1 MNLFWTLA
9 ASLIALSLL
18 FVFVPL
24 WRARADTPRPSVET
38 DKGTGLSLSIYR
50 SQLAELEAD
59 RRAGTVSEAQ
69 FREARIDLQRSL
81 LEMAGGDTGPIAAPG
96 RSWRW
101 PVAAS
106 VAALLPL
113 FAVVI
118 YTEHGGG
125 PLALDP
131 PSQEA
136 PAARDSADVDRVA
149 EAEMVVAAL
158 QERLEASPDD
168 PVGWAL
174 LGRVYRAMGRTRA
187 AVDAYAQS
195 LEHGGNHDPD
205 ILVDY
210 ADVLAASRNGSLEGR
225 PGDLLRRA
233 LEIDPDHVTGLWLAG
248 TAAFRAG
255 DYPRAREHW
264 LRIARQTS
272 PQSETGAII
281 RANLAEV
288 EALIAGDR

>member
-1 MNLFWTLA
+1 MNLFWALA
-9 ASLIALSLL
+9 AALIALSFL

-24 WRARADTPRPSVET
+24 WRTRAEASKPPR
-38 DKGTGLSLSIYR
+38 DRGKDLGLSIYR

-59 RRAGTVSEAQ
+59 RRAGVISEAQ
-69 FREARIDLQRSL
+69 FVAARVDLQRSL
-81 LEMAGGDTGPIAAPG
+81 LEMAGNGAGAVGAPR

-113 FAVVI
+113 FAVMI
-118 YTEHGGG
+118 YTEQGGG

-131 PSQEA
+131 PRQTAQPATGPEVVDPEEEA
-136 PAARDSADVDRVA
+136 A
-149 EAEMVVAAL
+149 MIIAAL
-158 QERLEASPDD
+158 QERLEASPED

-174 LGRVYRAMGRTRA
+174 LGRVYHAMGRTRA
-187 AVDAYAQS
+187 AVDAYASS
-195 LEHGGNHDPD
+195 LEHGGDHDPD

-210 ADVLAASRNGSLEGR
+210 ADVLAALRNGNLEGR
-225 PGDLLRRA
+225 PSDLLRRA
-233 LEIDPDHVTGLWLAG
+233 LEIDPDHVTGRWLAG

-255 DYPRAREHW
+255 DYPGAREHW
-264 LRIARQTS
+264 QRIARQMS

-288 EALIAGDR
+288 DALIAGER

>member
-9 ASLIALSLL
+9 AALIALSLL

-24 WRARADTPRPSVET
+24 WRARADAMRPRVET
-38 DKGTGLSLSIYR
+38 DRGMGLSIYR

-59 RRAGTVSEAQ
+59 RRAGAVSEAQ

-81 LEMAGGDTGPIAAPG
+81 LEMTGGDTGPIGAPR

-106 VAALLPL
+106 VTALLPL

-118 YTEHGGG
+118 YTEQGGG

-131 PSQEA
+131 PRQEA
-136 PAARDSADVDRVA
+136 PATLDSGAVDRVA

-158 QERLEASPDD
+158 QERLETSPDD

-174 LGRVYRAMGRTRA
+174 LGRVYHAMGRTRA
-187 AVDAYAQS
+187 AIDAYAQS

-210 ADVLAASRNGSLEGR
+210 ADVLATSRNGNLEGR
-225 PGDLLRRA
+225 PSDLLRRA

-255 DYPRAREHW
+255 DYPGAREHW
-264 LRIARQTS
+264 QRIARQTS

-288 EALIAGDR
+288 EARIAGGR